1 MGPREAALGILRS
14 VRSGT
19 TFDRALQAVIPGL
32 ADRDRRLAHEIASG
46 VLRHRSVLDRRI
58 TTILSKPKKRLADDL
73 RDVLRIGVYQLLY
86 LDRVPSFAAV
96 QSSVELA
103 KAQCGSRHGAF
114 VNAVLRKVSAAGPV
128 DTGPEPTDV
137 ETMAAQHS
145 HPEWLVARWLE
156 RFGVER
162 TGALLRHNN
171 TPPPLVIQP
180 AAWTAE
186 QLKTAWQV
194 AGITY
199 RVIDPDLG
207 FAVEAGRVAD
217 LPGYSEGGF
226 IVQDATQRK
235 ILDHVGVTAGD
246 RVWDACAAPGGKTS
260 ILARRGTVVASDVA
274 RSRIG
279 RLRENLRRIGSSA
292 FVAVADARFP
302 PVQPEA
308 LDVVMIDAPCSATGT
323 MARHPD
329 ARWRLGP
336 GVIGEMAGRQGDILA
351 GAAHA
356 VRPGG
361 LLAYLTCS
369 LEPEENER
377 QVEDFLDAHTDF
389 HREGDDLFVLP
400 DHEGDGGFAARLRRA
415 A

>member
-1 MGPREAALGILRS
+1 MRAGK
-14 VRSGT
+14 
-19 TFDRALQAVIPGL
+19 TFDRALEAVIPGL
-32 ADRDRRLAHEIASG
+32 TNRDRRLAHEIASG
-46 VLRHRSVLDRRI
+46 VLRQRSVLDHRI
-58 TTILSKPKKRLADDL
+58 TTILSQPKKRLSDDL

-86 LDRVPSFAAV
+86 LDRVPAYAAV
-96 QSSVELA
+96 QSAVDLA
-103 KAQCGSRHGAF
+103 KAECGTRYGSL
-114 VNAVLRKVSAAGPV
+114 VNAVLRKASAAGPV
-128 DTGPEPTDV
+128 DAGPEPTDLAG
-137 ETMAAQHS
+137 MAARYS
-145 HPEWLVARWLE
+145 HPEWLVARWLD
-156 RFGVER
+156 RFGAGR
-162 TGALLRHNN
+162 TRELLRHNN

-180 AAWTAE
+180 AAWAADRL
-186 QLKTAWQV
+186 QAAWQD
-194 AGITY
+194 AGIVC
-199 RVIDPDLG
+199 RSIEPDLG

-235 ILDHVGVTAGD
+235 ILDHVGVAAGST
-246 RVWDACAAPGGKTS
+246 VWDACAAPGGKAS
-260 ILARRGTVVASDVA
+260 ILARTCTVLASDVA

-279 RLRENLRRIGSSA
+279 RLRENLRRISSSA

-302 PVQPEA
+302 PVRAEA
-308 LDVVMIDAPCSATGT
+308 LGVVMIDAPCSATGT

-329 ARWRLGP
+329 ARWRLSP
-336 GVIGEMAGRQGDILA
+336 GLIREMAARQGKILQ

-377 QVEDFLDAHTDF
+377 QVEDFLSAHTDF

-400 DHEGDGGFAARLRRA
+400 GHEGDGGFGARLRRA

>member
-1 MGPREAALGILRS
+1 
-14 VRSGT
+14 VRAGK
-19 TFDRALQAVIPGL
+19 TFDRAREAVIPGL

-46 VLRHRSVLDRRI
+46 VLRHRRVLDRRI
-58 TTILSKPKKRLADDL
+58 TTILSQPKKGLSDDL

-86 LDRVPSFAAV
+86 LDRVPAYAAV
-96 QSSVELA
+96 QSTVELA
-103 KAQCGSRHGAF
+103 KGECGKRYGSL
-114 VNAVLRKVSAAGPV
+114 VNAVLRKASTAGPL
-128 DTGPEPTDV
+128 DAGPEPTDLAGL
-137 ETMAAQHS
+137 AARHS

-156 RFGVER
+156 RFGTDR
-162 TGALLRHNN
+162 TGEILRHNN

-180 AAWTAE
+180 AGWTPDRLQA
-186 QLKTAWQV
+186 AWQD
-194 AGITY
+194 AGIAY
-199 RVIDPDLG
+199 RSIDPDLG
-207 FAVEAGRVAD
+207 FAVEGGRVAD
-217 LPGYSEGGF
+217 LPGYTEGGF

-235 ILDHVGVTAGD
+235 ILDHVGVAAGD
-246 RVWDACAAPGGKTS
+246 VVWDACAAPGGKAA
-260 ILARRGTVVASDVA
+260 ILARTGTVLASDVA

-279 RLRENLRRIGSSA
+279 RLRENLRRISSSA

-302 PVQPEA
+302 PVRPDA
-308 LDVVMIDAPCSATGT
+308 LEIVMIDAPCSATGT

-329 ARWRLGP
+329 ARWRLSP
-336 GVIGEMAGRQGDILA
+336 GLIGEMAARQGEILR

-361 LLAYLTCS
+361 MLAYLTCS

-377 QVEDFLDAHTDF
+377 QVEDFLNAHTDF

-400 DHEGDGGFAARLRRA
+400 GHEGDGGFAARLRRA